1 MGATLDFYAHS
12 PGPSGRWHPLVE
24 HLVAVAEM
32 ARSFADAFGMGD
44 VAYLVGLLHDLGKFN
59 PEFQRYLRGVQAGR
73 PASPV
78 PHAVWGACLLY
89 GLVTRVNK
97 AA

>member
-1 MGATLDFYAHS
+1 MGETRDFYAHS

-44 VAYLVGLLHDLGKFN
+44 LAYLVGLLHDLGKFN
-59 PEFQRYLRGVQAGR
+59 PEFQRYLRDAQAGGLLR
-73 PASPV
+73 PCPMPSGEP
-78 PHAVWGACLLY
+78 ACSM
-89 GLVTRVNK
+89 V
-97 AA
+97 